1 MLNNRLID
9 YTLLIKMKFL
19 NVTDPWKLPIVLL
32 GTIWPP
38 TIWEKLTIQT
48 SQNMLLSVSLVT
60 KDAIVLNL
68 VMFAKDVKSMME
80 LGIMILYKMHVS
92 LVDKKIR
99 AMIWHTVKLVL
110 GMLIFYNLFVN
121 LVWKEVLMMSPTY

>member
-1 MLNNRLID
+1 
-9 YTLLIKMKFL
+9 
-19 NVTDPWKLPIVLL
+19 
-32 GTIWPP
+32 
-38 TIWEKLTIQT
+38 
-48 SQNMLLSVSLVT
+48 MLLSVSLVT